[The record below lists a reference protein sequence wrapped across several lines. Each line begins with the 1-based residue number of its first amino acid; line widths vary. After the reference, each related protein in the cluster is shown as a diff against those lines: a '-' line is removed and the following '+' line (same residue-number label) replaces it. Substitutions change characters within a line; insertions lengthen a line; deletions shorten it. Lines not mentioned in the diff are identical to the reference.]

1 MSSMSKNQYQPDYC
15 ISPGEILLEAL
26 EERGL
31 TQSDLAHRTGRPI
44 KTINEIVQGK
54 TSITPD
60 TALQLERV
68 LDIPSKFWMNLESN
82 YQTFI
87 AREKDRERL
96 EKWTTWLTEI
106 PVAPMVKEGW
116 INKFSDPVAQLQA
129 VLTFYGIASP
139 EVWKEQWLSPKVA
152 YRTSPT
158 FSKEPGATSAW
169 LRRGEVLSQKI
180 ECRPFDSKAF
190 REVIIELRDL
200 TVKSQAEFQTEITQL
215 CAQCGVAVV
224 YVPGLPKAPISGASR
239 WLTPNKALIQM
250 SLRYGTDDH
259 FWFTFFHEVAHIL
272 LHGKR
277 EVFIDDDPDDV
288 NDLKEHEANAFA
300 CDVLMPPKQLSE
312 FIAHRKFDKKSVVS
326 FANRIGIAP
335 GIVVGKLQRHKLIDY
350 DQLNDLKRRVTWIE
364 E

>member
-1 MSSMSKNQYQPDYC
+1 M
-15 ISPGEILLEAL
+15 
-26 EERGL
+26 
-31 TQSDLAHRTGRPI
+31 TQSDLAKRTGRPI

-68 LDIPSKFWMNLESN
+68 LDIPSKFWLNLESN
-82 YQTFI
+82 YQTFV
-87 AREKDRERL
+87 AREKDRARL
-96 EKWTTWLTEI
+96 LGSTGWLKGI
-106 PVAPMVKEGW
+106 PVGAMVKEGW
-116 INKFSDPVAQLQA
+116 ISKCSDPVAQLQT
-129 VLTFYGIASP
+129 VLRFYGIASP
-139 EVWKEQWLSPKVA
+139 EAWNEQWLSSKIA

-169 LRRGEVLSQKI
+169 LRRGEILGQQI

-190 REVIIELRDL
+190 REAIIELRDL
-200 TVKSQAEFQTEITQL
+200 SVKPQSEFQAEISHL

-239 WLTPNKALIQM
+239 WLTPNKALIQL
-250 SLRYGTDDH
+250 SLRHGTDDH
-259 FWFTFFHEVAHIL
+259 FWFTFFHEVGHIL

-277 EVFIDDDPDDV
+277 DVFIDDDPDDV

-312 FIAHRKFDKKSVVS
+312 FIAHQKFDKKSVVS
-326 FANRIGIAP
+326 FASKIGIAP
-335 GIVVGKLQRHKLIDY
+335 GIVVGKLQRHRLINY
-350 DQLNDLKRRVTWIE
+350 DQLNDLKRRVTWIKK
-364 E
+364 